1 MGANSRQ
8 NKIKKH
14 NEQVFKIYDTWINA
28 LDIKSLKD
36 ECICLFKELSADN
49 RNNIVKEIL
58 TIAELQELQRKTG
71 IEVINVKE
79 DGTHEHFK
87 K

>member
-14 NEQVFKIYDTWINA
+14 NEKVFKIYDTWVNA
-28 LDIKSLKD
+28 LDMKSLKD
-36 ECICLFKELSADN
+36 ECLCLFKSLSEDN
-49 RNNIVKEIL
+49 RTDIAKEIL
-58 TIAELQELQRKTG
+58 TIAELQELQRKTV

-79 DGTHEHFK
+79 D
-87 K
+87 